1 MIARGASMHPFLPDG
16 TPVLLRPRSGR
27 TLRIGEII
35 LVPWGN
41 DVALHR
47 VVRVRD
53 GVVSTRGDGCP
64 FEDPPVALAAVKGVA
79 IHALRRGR
87 SLPLD
92 GPGMRALGWLLAR
105 SLPWVWRIRAALSS

>member
-16 TPVLLRPRSGR
+16 TAVMIRPLPGR
-27 TLRIGEII
+27 PPRIGEVV
-35 LVPWGN
+35 LVPWGA

-53 GVVSTRGDGCP
+53 GVVTTRGDGCS
-64 FEDPPVALAAVKGVA
+64 FEDPPVAVAAVKGVA
-79 IHALRRGR
+79 IHAIRRGR

-92 GPGMRALGWLLAR
+92 GPGMRALGWLLAK
-105 SLPWVWRIRAALSS
+105 SFPWVWRIRAALSP